1 MMETA
6 KIRKAGY
13 AIRHSYKDFV
23 TRYRFLVKGITSKTD
38 SRAAA
43 NKICS
48 EALRTMPTFAL
59 GKTKIFLK
67 EEHDAHLEKMRSDIY
82 ARSIAIIQRGFRRI
96 IFRRFIR
103 RYREAAIMIQ
113 KHFRARGYRKRFL
126 LMQQGFHRLQAMLHA
141 RETREKFIATRK
153 LVLGL
158 QPRCRGFLT
167 RRDLSG
173 KMSEK
178 SHKMAEFAKLRL
190 QDEQRLKQAGNAN
203 WKQEAETIFL
213 SRLAKLSQELR
224 LDKENEIK
232 RINEEDNKIVDDVF
246 DFLENLQ
253 TPKLKPKNPRNTP
266 SFRVSKMI
274 SYLEAKS
281 RSLKHIP
288 SKLLSRP
295 TTHYDST
302 TKL

>member
-1 MMETA
+1 
-6 KIRKAGY
+6 
-13 AIRHSYKDFV
+13 
-23 TRYRFLVKGITSKTD
+23 
-38 SRAAA
+38 
-43 NKICS
+43 
-48 EALRTMPTFAL
+48 
-59 GKTKIFLK
+59 
-67 EEHDAHLEKMRSDIY
+67 
-82 ARSIAIIQRGFRRI
+82 
-96 IFRRFIR
+96 
-103 RYREAAIMIQ
+103 
-113 KHFRARGYRKRFL
+113 
-126 LMQQGFHRLQAMLHA
+126 
-141 RETREKFIATRK
+141 
-153 LVLGL
+153 
-158 QPRCRGFLT
+158 
-167 RRDLSG
+167 
-173 KMSEK
+173 
-178 SHKMAEFAKLRL
+178 MAEFAKLRL